1 MIKFASMLAV
11 GAVALIAA
19 GCGDVEEQNDY
30 VDQVNALQTEL
41 VSEVTAV
48 VSGTPPSNAQ
58 QAADVAGELGD
69 VFSAS
74 ADDIEAVTPP
84 EEVAD
89 LHAELVEKIRDI
101 ADQITAAEEAFTSG
115 NAQEAAQAATELQSA
130 TNSAQTELNSLIDQI
145 NAEFED

>member
-1 MIKFASMLAV
+1 MIKLGSVLAIA
-11 GAVALIAA
+11 AVAVIAV

-30 VDQVNALQTEL
+30 VEQVNALQNEL
-41 VSEVTAV
+41 VAEVTDA
-48 VSGTPPSNAQ
+48 VSGTPPSNPR
-58 QAADVAGELGD
+58 QAAAVAGELGD
-69 VFSAS
+69 IFSAS

-89 LHAELVEKIRDI
+89 LHAQLVETIREI
-101 ADQITAAEEAFTSG
+101 ADQIASAEDAFTSG
-115 NAQEAAQAATELQSA
+115 NAQEAAQAATELQNA

>member
-1 MIKFASMLAV
+1 MIKLASMLAV
-11 GAVALIAA
+11 AAVALIAA

-69 VFSAS
+69 VFNDS

-89 LHAELVEKIRDI
+89 LHAELVAKIRDI
-101 ADQITAAEEAFTSG
+101 ADQINAAEEAFTSG

-145 NAEFED
+145 NAEFGD